1 MKPFI
6 LGTRGSR
13 LAVAQSQQV
22 ADAITAATGQAVL
35 LQIVSTR
42 GDRDRTKPLSQLGG
56 KGLFTQELE
65 DGLRAGDLDLAV
77 HSLKDLPTDDPDGL
91 VVGSF
96 PVRED
101 PRDAFVGPPLADLP
115 EGARIGSGS
124 LRRRSQ
130 ILALRPDLELVD
142 IRGNVDT
149 RIRKVDE
156 GTVVGTILAMAGMN
170 RLGISRPDIQALSVE
185 QMVPAVGQGAL
196 GIQCRVGDEVLLAAL
211 GAIDHPETRR
221 RVRVERSFLA
231 AYGGGCNVPAACH
244 AWVDA
249 DGLHAVAIAQH
260 TDGALV
266 RHSRSGSDA
275 DALGL
280 SLAEAVRE
288 SDGGR

>member
-1 MKPFI
+1 MRPFI

-22 ADAITAATGQAVL
+22 ADAITAATSRPVQ

-42 GDRDRTKPLSQLGG
+42 GDRDRSRPLAQLGG

-65 DGLRAGDLDLAV
+65 DGLRAGQLDLAV

-91 VVGSF
+91 VLGCF

-101 PRDAFVGPPLADLP
+101 PRDAFVGPPLHELAQ
-115 EGARIGSGS
+115 GARIGSGS
-124 LRRRSQ
+124 LRRRAQ

-149 RIRKVDE
+149 RLRKVDD
-156 GTVVGTILAMAGMN
+156 GTVLGTILAMAGMN
-170 RLGISRPDIQALSVE
+170 RLDIDRPDIQPFSVD

-196 GIQCRVGDEVLLAAL
+196 GVQCRADDVLLQEAL
-211 GAIDHPETRR
+211 AVIDHADTRR
-221 RVRVERSFLA
+221 CVLVERSFLS

-244 AWVDA
+244 AWVEGAGLCAVAVSQRA
-249 DGLHAVAIAQH
+249 DGTLIRRTQSGRDARQLGQSLAAAVRD
-260 TDGALV
+260 TDG
-266 RHSRSGSDA
+266 RS
-275 DALGL
+275 
-280 SLAEAVRE
+280 
-288 SDGGR
+288 